1 MKTAKT
7 CLKIL
12 AFVWFVALL
21 AAPQA
26 MAEKPGTDQPPP
38 SIIVQL
44 SPALAALA
52 AQDLVKPALSPSE
65 FNALVKSLLSR
76 PSWSGQQAFL
86 NALTAIRATGLR
98 APFRNSK
105 ADRTSS
111 PERAALYG
119 TFVIRLANPAASL
132 NAEKLEATAGVLSVE
147 PDAWCRTEWLPNDP
161 FFASAGTW
169 GQPYDDLWAL
179 KRDKLD
185 AELAWN
191 LGFGAGILVAVVD
204 SGVDRNH
211 PELNGQVWQNAGEIA
226 ANNVDDDGN
235 GFVDDVR
242 GWNFQ
247 AGHNDT
253 MDVNGHGTFCAGII
267 AARGNNARGIIGV
280 APQAKVMPLT
290 ITDAEGDG
298 LISDAAA
305 AIVYAVD
312 KGARVINLSVGD
324 YRKLKVITSALAVAY
339 QKKVVAVCSAGNDS
353 CDKYHTPGSEVD
365 AICVAASDP
374 ADLHCEFSNKGY
386 WLDVCA
392 PGGDPDPFDPCNILS
407 LLSAVH
413 SPDLN
418 PLVIGGQYCRMAG
431 TSASA
436 PYVSGAAALILGLH
450 PDYEVD
456 VVRSLLRAS
465 AETADGGPW
474 SYRTGYGRINLNNL
488 VRYNGAGA
496 ARIRTPLDRHF
507 RIRPGDAVQFKGKA
521 FCSAMTKW
529 RLEWGHGESPA
540 AWNPI
545 NGSVVPQPN
554 GALCANFV
562 FPGAAAARVDQRCVQ
577 LTVEG
582 PKQFYQDKVWV
593 TIDPKWK
600 WTKLTGGVNDEAFV
614 DMALDAAG
622 NVYTL
627 CQLGRTDGVD
637 YFFSIAVCKFDGDGN
652 LLWARTKG
660 SNRTF
665 GGGIAVDAAGNVYA
679 TGMTKEKLDGQP
691 NNNPDGDMVVGDIF
705 VIKYDTNGN
714 WKWTRI
720 RGSADA
726 DAGNKIA
733 CDNAGNVYVGG
744 DAKAA
749 FDGQPFQGN
758 ADMLVMKYNPAGVW
772 QWTRFWGTPDFD
784 RAHSIVADGAGNTW
798 VTGPTGALLDQ
809 SVFVRKYSPAGVPLD
824 SVVHAAPDAGYAIA
838 TDLVLDAARNVY
850 LTGYMRGLDWDGED
864 NPDLLK
870 KKGFAQKYNAALDWQ
885 WTRLFGSEENNEGAS
900 ICLLNGRLMIGAKE
914 VYPVGGFSGH
924 PSTYLISYT
933 TAGALAWRD
942 NIFANSEWKSEPK
955 AVAAKENV
963 LYTAGRTEGPYDG
976 AVYKGMGDGLLMQY
990 KF

>member
-1 MKTAKT
+1 MTAKA

-12 AFVWFVALL
+12 ALVSCCVPL
-21 AAPQA
+21 AAPRA
-26 MAEKPGTDQPPP
+26 WAEKPRTDQPPP

-44 SPALAALA
+44 SPALATLA
-52 AQDLVKPALSPSE
+52 AQDLVKPSLSPTE
-65 FNALVKSLLSR
+65 FDALVKSLLAR

-86 NALTAIRATGLR
+86 NALTDIRATGLR
-98 APFRNSK
+98 APFRNPK
-105 ADRTSS
+105 ADRASS
-111 PERAALYG
+111 PERAALYD
-119 TFVIRLANPAASL
+119 TFVIRLANPAASI
-132 NAEKLEATAGVLSVE
+132 NAEKLEAAAGVLSVE

-169 GQPYDDLWAL
+169 GQLYDDLWAL

-211 PELNGQVWQNAGEIA
+211 PELNGQVWQNAAEIA
-226 ANNVDDDGN
+226 GNNVDDDGN

-247 AGHNDT
+247 AGNSDT

-267 AARGNNARGIIGV
+267 AARGNNALGIIGV
-280 APQAKVMPLT
+280 APQSKIMPLT
-290 ITDAEGDG
+290 ITDAEGAG

-324 YRKLKVITSALAVAY
+324 YKKLKVITTALAVAY

-392 PGGDPDPFDPCNILS
+392 PGGDPDPWDPENILS

-413 SPDLN
+413 SADLN
-418 PLVIGGQYCRMAG
+418 PFVIGGQYCRMAG

-436 PYVSGAAALILGLH
+436 PYVAGAAALILGLH

-465 AETADGGPW
+465 AESADGGPW

-488 VRYNGAGA
+488 VKYNGSGA

-507 RIRPGDAVQFKGKA
+507 RIRTGDPVQFKGKA
-521 FCSAMTKW
+521 FCTAMTKW
-529 RLEWGHGESPA
+529 RLEWGHGENPG
-540 AWNPI
+540 AWNLI
-545 NGSVVPQPN
+545 NSSLVPQPN
-554 GALCANFV
+554 GDLCPNFV
-562 FPGAAAARVDQRCVQ
+562 LAGPAAARVDQRCIK

-593 TIDPKWK
+593 TLDPKWQ
-600 WTKLTGGVNDEAFV
+600 WTKLTGSVNDEYFV
-614 DMALDAAG
+614 DMTTDAGG
-622 NVYTL
+622 NVYAL
-627 CQLGRTDGVD
+627 CQRLKSDGVD
-637 YFFSIAVCKFDGDGN
+637 FFLSVAVCKFDANGN
-652 LLWARTKG
+652 LLWTRVKGESRTI
-660 SNRTF
+660 
-665 GGGIAVDAAGNVYA
+665 GGGITVDPAGNVYI

-691 NNNPDGDMVVGDIF
+691 NNNPDGAFIVGDLF
-705 VIKYDTNGN
+705 VVKYDNAGN

-720 RGSADA
+720 RGGADA
-726 DAGNKIA
+726 DIGNKIA

-744 DAKAA
+744 ETKTAL
-749 FDGQPFQGN
+749 DGQAFQGSV
-758 ADMLVMKYNPAGVW
+758 DMLAMKFNTLGAW
-772 QWTRFWGTPDFD
+772 QWTRLWGTPDVD
-784 RAHSIVADGAGNTW
+784 RANSIVADGAGNTW
-798 VTGPTGALLDQ
+798 LTGMAGPIPGQ
-809 SVFVRKYSPAGVPLD
+809 SVFIR
-824 SVVHAAPDAGYAIA
+824 
-838 TDLVLDAARNVY
+838 
-850 LTGYMRGLDWDGED
+850 
-864 NPDLLK
+864 
-870 KKGFAQKYNAALDWQ
+870 KYNAAGNLVDSVLHAPPAVGWASIYDLVRDDAGNVYVTGYMIGANWDGQINAEPLQNKGAVLKFNANLDWQ
-885 WTRLFGSEENNEGAS
+885 WTRLFGSAEDTYGIS
-900 ICLLNGRLMIGAKE
+900 LCMHNGKVMIAAKE
-914 VYPVGGFSGH
+914 TISPGGSDH
-924 PSTYLISYT
+924 PSIQLISYT
-933 TAGALAWRD
+933 TAGAVSWRD
-942 NIFANSEWKSEPK
+942 AIFANSEWKSEPMAIAANGNFLYIAGK
-955 AVAAKENV
+955 AH
-963 LYTAGRTEGPYDG
+963 GPYDG
-976 AVYKGMGDGLLMQY
+976 ASYKGLSDALLMNY